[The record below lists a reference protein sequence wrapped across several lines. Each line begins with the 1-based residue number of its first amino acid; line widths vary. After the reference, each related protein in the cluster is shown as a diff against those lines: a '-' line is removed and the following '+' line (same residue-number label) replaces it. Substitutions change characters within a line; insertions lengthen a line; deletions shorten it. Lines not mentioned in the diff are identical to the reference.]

1 MGKLLVAN
9 VVICIAAL
17 LGFAAIVI
25 QL

>member
-25 QL
+25 QQ

>member
-1 MGKLLVAN
+1 MGKLLVAA

-17 LGFAAIVI
+17 VGFAAIVI